1 MYGVGASLFPAQGA
15 LLTLQVTALNTNSC
29 LQTMCLA
36 VLALFAASVAATGGG
51 ELIVRPAAAQ
61 QQRQQHSSH

>member
-1 MYGVGASLFPAQGA
+1 
-15 LLTLQVTALNTNSC
+15 
-29 LQTMCLA
+29 MCLA

-61 QQRQQHSSH
+61 RQRQQTQQTLRFSFSVL